1 MNRKQPE
8 VIGIASG
15 KGGVGKTTVSVNL
28 AIALSNTG
36 KKVFLFDADL
46 GLANAQIALGLRT
59 DFNFSHV
66 VAGEKKLQDILLE
79 HQSGLT
85 LIPGASGVQQMA
97 ALGQLETA
105 AIIQAFSSLND
116 EIDYLIIDMAA
127 GISPSVLTLLEAC
140 HRKFI
145 VVIDEPSSIADAY
158 GVIKVMLQEKKNEEI
173 FLIQNRVE
181 SSTSGLQLFNRIN
194 DVCIKF
200 LDHSIKNLGSI
211 NTDESILEA
220 LRNRK
225 SIFEHAI
232 GSLSARNFKDLAET
246 VLELKPVEKSN
257 GGLEF
262 FVERRA

>member
-1 MNRKQPE
+1 MNQKQPE

-15 KGGVGKTTVSVNL
+15 KGGVGKTTVAVNL
-28 AIALSNTG
+28 AIALANEG

-59 DFNFSHV
+59 EYNFSHV
-66 VAGEKKLQDILLE
+66 VAGEKKLKDILLK
-79 HQSGLT
+79 HQSGVT

-97 ALGQLETA
+97 ALGQLETG
-105 AIIQAFSSLND
+105 AIIQAFSELKD

-127 GISPSVLTLLEAC
+127 GISPSVLTLLDAC
-140 HRKFI
+140 HRKFV

-158 GVIKVMLQEKKNEEI
+158 GVIKVMLQQRLNNEI

-181 SSTSGLQLFNRIN
+181 SSSGGLQLFNRIN

-200 LDHSIKNLGSI
+200 LDHSIENLGSI
-211 NTDESILEA
+211 NLDESILEA
-220 LRNRK
+220 LKNRK
-225 SIFEHAI
+225 SIFQHAV
-232 GSLSARNFKDLAET
+232 GSLSARNFKDLAES
-246 VLELKPVEKSN
+246 VLELEPVEKSS

-262 FVERRA
+262 FVERRV

>member
-1 MNRKQPE
+1 MKQKQPE
-8 VIGIASG
+8 VIGIGSG

-28 AIALSNTG
+28 AVALANEG

-59 DFNFSHV
+59 EYNFSHV
-66 VAGEKKLQDILLE
+66 VAGEKKLNEILIE
-79 HQSGLT
+79 HQSGVT

-105 AIIQAFSSLND
+105 AIIQAFSELNN

-127 GISPSVLTLLEAC
+127 GISPSVLTLLGAC
-140 HRKFI
+140 HRKLV

-158 GVIKVMLQEKKNEEI
+158 GVIKVMLQEDHNEEI
-173 FLIQNRVE
+173 FLIENRVDNGA
-181 SSTSGLQLFNRIN
+181 SGLQLFNRIN

-200 LDHSIKNLGSI
+200 LDQSIKNLGSI
-211 NTDESILEA
+211 NSDESILEA

-225 SIFEHAI
+225 SIFQHAI
-232 GSLSARNFKDLAET
+232 GSSSARNFKDLALSL
-246 VLELKPVEKSN
+246 LELEPVEKSN

>member
-1 MNRKQPE
+1 MNQKQPE

-15 KGGVGKTTVSVNL
+15 KGGVGKTTISVNL
-28 AIALSNTG
+28 AIALSNAG

-46 GLANAQIALGLRT
+46 GLANAQIALGMRT
-59 DFNFSHV
+59 EYNFSHV
-66 VAGEKKLQDILLE
+66 VAGEKKLNDILLK
-79 HQSGLT
+79 HHSGVT

-105 AIIQAFSSLND
+105 AVVQAFSELKD

-127 GISPSVLTLLEAC
+127 GISPSVLTLMQAC
-140 HRKFI
+140 HRKFV

-158 GVIKVMLQEKKNEEI
+158 GVIKVMLQAGQSQEI
-173 FLIQNRVE
+173 YLIENRVE
-181 SSTSGLQLFNRIN
+181 NPASGLQLFNRIN

-200 LDHSIKNLGSI
+200 LDHSIFDLGSI
-211 NTDESILEA
+211 NKDESIVES
-220 LRNRK
+220 LRSRK
-225 SIFEHAI
+225 SIFEHAM
-232 GSLSARNFKDLAET
+232 GSSAAMGFKSLAENIT
-246 VLELKPVEKSN
+246 ELKPVEKSD